1 MGVAG
6 MLHSISLQRAQV
18 VRVAQLRPQLFEE
31 GPVSLLPFVP
41 DLLLEVTLEIGR
53 DVIVVDERVVHV
65 DQEDDRMSRGHR
77 PAFS

>member
-1 MGVAG
+1 
-6 MLHSISLQRAQV
+6 MLDPISLQRAQV
-18 VRVAQLRPQLFEE
+18 VRVAQLGPQLFEDS
-31 GPVSLLPFVP
+31 PVSLLPLAS
-41 DLLLEVTLEIGR
+41 DLALEVALEIGR